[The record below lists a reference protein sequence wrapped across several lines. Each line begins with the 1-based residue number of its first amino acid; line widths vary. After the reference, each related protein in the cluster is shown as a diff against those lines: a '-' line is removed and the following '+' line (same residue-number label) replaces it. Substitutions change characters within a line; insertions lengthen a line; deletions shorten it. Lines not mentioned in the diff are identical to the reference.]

1 MRSAADLAELGG
13 PRRRNR
19 RPRRIGGTGSA
30 IVIGALDREASTGY
44 ESPPFAMRPQEPA
57 QWRMTW

>member
-1 MRSAADLAELGG
+1 LAELGG